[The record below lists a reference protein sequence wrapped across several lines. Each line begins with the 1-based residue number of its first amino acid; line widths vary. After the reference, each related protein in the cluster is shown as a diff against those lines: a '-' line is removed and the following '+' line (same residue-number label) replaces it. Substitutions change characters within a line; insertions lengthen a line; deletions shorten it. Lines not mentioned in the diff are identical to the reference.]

1 MHLASVA
8 KQTTE
13 VKPPMFN
20 LSRDLEWDIK
30 SMRNFWLSA
39 ALTLGNERVKD
50 RLYSQSS
57 SQETLQHILFN

>member
-50 RLYSQSS
+50 VYTVSPLHKRHFD
-57 SQETLQHILFN
+57 T